1 MNGPEP
7 DQYNEEIVQARELR
21 REKLRSVLGI
31 NVLDKIIKKLKSQ
44 EDKDS

>member
-7 DQYNEEIVQARELR
+7 DQYNEEIVHNMELR
-21 REKLRSVLGI
+21 REKLRRVLGI
-31 NVLDKIIKKLKSQ
+31 NVLDKIVKKLKGK